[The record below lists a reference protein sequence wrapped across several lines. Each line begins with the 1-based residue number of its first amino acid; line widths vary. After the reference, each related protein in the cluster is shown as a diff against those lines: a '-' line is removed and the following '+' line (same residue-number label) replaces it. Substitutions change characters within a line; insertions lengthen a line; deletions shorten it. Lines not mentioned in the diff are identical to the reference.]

1 MNQEIICKEVIVS
14 TILRRGK
21 GIEND
26 PVRCVLQVY
35 EKDGTLIAEN
45 DEYKN
50 EAAIVE
56 NKALKESILI
66 AQNTLKRIEEI
77 EEGAFKQK
85 GFNFFRFKEDIRAAL
100 TALNSQPH

>member
-1 MNQEIICKEVIVS
+1 MNQDIICKELIVS

-21 GIEND
+21 GIDHND
-26 PVRCVLQVY
+26 PVRRVLQVY

-50 EAAIVE
+50 EAVIVE
-56 NKALKESILI
+56 NKSLKESILI

-85 GFNFFRFKEDIRAAL
+85 GFNFFRFKEDIRTAL
-100 TALNSQPH
+100 TALNSRP